1 MTIKQFLRV
10 SRPPT
15 LMATIVPLL
24 IGGSMAFITHHFV
37 WWAWL
42 DILIIA
48 FSMQIGANMLNE
60 YFDYRRGLDDH
71 ESLGIGGIIVT
82 GEVSAATVW
91 RFALVTYG
99 LALILGLILVIYR
112 GPLLLVMGLLG
123 IIAGFLYTGGPY
135 PLSSTPFGEMLVAV
149 IMGPLEVLATQFAAA
164 GVITPVAE
172 LLSWPVGISV
182 ATILLANNLR
192 DMDKDRKHGRRTLA
206 IVFGRP
212 AGLAILAAMIGT
224 VLVWISVM
232 AAAGLLPLKVL
243 IVWLSLPVIITSLKS
258 LGSRDSW
265 AKAVPIAGRIHV
277 IIGVL
282 LAIGI
287 LW

>member
-1 MTIKQFLRV
+1 MNFKQFLRV

-15 LMATIVPLL
+15 LLATIVPLL
-24 IGGSMAFITHHFV
+24 IGGAMGWITHHFQ

-42 DILIIA
+42 DMVVIA
-48 FSMQIGANMLNE
+48 FSMQIGVNMLNE

-82 GEVSAATVW
+82 GEVKPRTVW
-91 RFALVTYG
+91 HAGLLTYA
-99 LALILGLILVIYR
+99 LALILGLILVYYR

-123 IIAGFLYTGGPY
+123 IIAGFLYTSGPY
-135 PLSSTPFGEMLVAV
+135 PISSTPFGELLVAL
-149 IMGPLEVLATQFAAA
+149 IMGPIEVLATQFASA

-172 LLSWPVGISV
+172 LISWPVGISV
-182 ATILLANNLR
+182 ATILIANNLR
-192 DMDKDRKHGRRTLA
+192 DLEKDRRHGRHTLP
-206 IVFGRP
+206 IVFGAKR
-212 AGLAILAAMIGT
+212 GLLILISMIAI
-224 VLVWISVM
+224 VLLWITVM
-232 AAAGLLPLKVL
+232 AFTGLLPYSVL
-243 IVWLSLPVIITSLKS
+243 IIWLSLPVIIANLKKLS
-258 LGSRDSW
+258 SGQAW
-265 AKAVPIAGRIHV
+265 GKAVPITGRIHV